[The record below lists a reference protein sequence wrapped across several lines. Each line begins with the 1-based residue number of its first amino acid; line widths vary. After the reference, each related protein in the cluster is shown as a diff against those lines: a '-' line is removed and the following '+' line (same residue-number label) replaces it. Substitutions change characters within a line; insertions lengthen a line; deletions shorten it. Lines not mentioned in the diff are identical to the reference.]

1 MYIFLTALHAVT
13 SFCCPRSLYN
23 LFCVSCSLLQE
34 DHLFNHMNRLLTLR
48 FPIEFNLRD
57 VTKDLRQGGM

>member
-1 MYIFLTALHAVT
+1 MYIFLSALHAVT
-13 SFCCPRSLYN
+13 SFCCPTSLYN
-23 LFCVSCSLLQE
+23 RFFVSCSLLWE
-34 DHLFNHMNRLLTLR
+34 DHLFNHMNRLLTLW